1 MPQEK
6 FLTQMGLTL
15 RLEGLLRE
23 ARTEEQQQEIRSVP
37 AKVESATGMGKE
49 YQVMGITSN
58 PFIN

>member
-1 MPQEK
+1 
-6 FLTQMGLTL
+6 MGLTL